1 MFVLGCLLYPSNEI
15 LLLNL
20 FVVNWTDDTLQR
32 KRTVPIA
39 ILRSSLDIATTYSV
53 VEPGAS
59 RLSSRQRPQLNQ
71 REVCSVSFEERGES
85 AFCLIVDT
93 PESGNNQQQSPADG
107 EENAFCHGP
116 A

>member
-1 MFVLGCLLYPSNEI
+1 M
-15 LLLNL
+15 
-20 FVVNWTDDTLQR
+20 
-32 KRTVPIA
+32 PIA
-39 ILRSSLDIATTYSV
+39 ILRSSLDFATAYSV

-59 RLSSRQRPQLNQ
+59 RLSRPQLNQ
-71 REVCSVSFEERGES
+71 REVCSVFFEERGES

-93 PESGNNQQQSPADG
+93 PDSGNNQQQSPADG